1 MNKKKKDPMLNEL
14 PAVAAEYI
22 DRVVKKMRYRKRVR
36 REVQEELAD
45 HFYEALKDCTGDE
58 EKELRARQ
66 LIAEFGDAKMLGI
79 LLRRAK
85 KRCRPL
91 WRKVLVR
98 SIQAAGI
105 LILYII
111 ICSSRFFIGSANIT
125 TNYAKWY
132 TDKQKQGRDELLNAG
147 PYFDRAAAMLEAKWL
162 DILGEQYGIWPG
174 DMNDADRLAL
184 RQVLTEAGPALAMLA
199 EGVKKPCYWKDYA
212 AGPEFL
218 AEEAGL
224 PAINPKLMD
233 SMLDSLGKYRQLAY
247 LLTARALLNAYQGD
261 VASAFEDTL
270 TLTGFGLHLQDK
282 GMLIAQLVGVAI
294 EALASNRVFEILSRT
309 TVTSATLE
317 RMQSELEKLYAR
329 HDRPIA
335 LDGEKVFWYDIAQH
349 VFTNDGRG
357 GGRVLY
363 NGLPYIFTK
372 WPDAIWGLVS
382 FGYPDRNQF
391 LERVNSFFSRAEE
404 PFDKT
409 PWQRQAEKVTDRQ
422 EIYNPLMLGVLGPA
436 IDRIAE
442 ITWWLRTS
450 RKALITALAAQRF
463 KVETGRYAASLAE
476 LVQAGYLRTIVDD
489 PYGPGPLSYRKTED
503 GFVLYSFGEN
513 MKDDS
518 GEAAR
523 DEKGKIKQWA
533 DEGDW
538 VFWPVEKNR
547 ALAPK

>member
-45 HFYEALKDCTGDE
+45 HFYEALRDYQSDE
-58 EKELRARQ
+58 KKRQRAQ
-66 LIAEFGDAKMLGI
+66 ELIADFGDAKLLGI

-91 WRKVLVR
+91 WQKVLVR

-125 TNYAKWY
+125 TDYAKWY
-132 TDKQKQGRDELLNAG
+132 TDKLKQGRDESLNAK
-147 PYFDRAAAMLEAKWL
+147 PYFDRAVAMLEAKWM
-162 DILGEQYGIWPG
+162 DILGNKRGIWPG
-174 DMNDADRLAL
+174 DMNDADRLVL
-184 RQVLTEAGPALAMLA
+184 QQVLTEAGPALAVLA

-218 AEEAGL
+218 AEKAGY

-233 SMLDSLGKYRQLAY
+233 SILDSLAKYRQLAR
-247 LLTARALLNAYQGD
+247 LLAARALLNAYQGD
-261 VASAFEDTL
+261 VASAFEDTI
-270 TLTGFGLHLQDK
+270 TLTGFGLHLQGKD
-282 GMLIAQLVGVAI
+282 MLIAQLVGIAI
-294 EALASNRVFEILSRT
+294 EQLASNRVFEILSRT
-309 TVTSATLE
+309 TVSSITLE
-317 RMQSELEKLYAR
+317 RIQSELEKLYAR

-349 VFTNDGRG
+349 IFTDDGRG

-363 NGLPYIFTK
+363 NGLPYIFTG
-372 WPDAIWGLVS
+372 WADAIWGLVS

-391 LERVNSFFSRAEE
+391 LERVNGLFSQAEE

-422 EIYNPLMLGVLGPA
+422 EIRNGLILGVLGPA

-442 ITWWLRTS
+442 ITWRLRTS
-450 RKALITALAAQRF
+450 RKALITVLAAQRF
-463 KVETGRYAASLAE
+463 KVETGRYAGSLHE
-476 LVQAGYLRTIVDD
+476 LVQAGYLQTIVDD
-489 PYGPGPLSYRKTED
+489 PYSDGPLSYRKTED
-503 GFVLYSFGEN
+503 GFILYSFGEN
-513 MKDDS
+513 MKDD
-518 GEAAR
+518 GGQLAHDR
-523 DEKGKIKQWA
+523 KGKIKQWA

-538 VFWPVEKNR
+538 VFWPAEDD
-547 ALAPK
+547 